1 MDSAQCLQRCSMSR
15 GTRPTSLS
23 CSSRT
28 RNATKCEPL
37 TIAHGVSMNGARMMQ
52 AWANYLDGLR
62 RGGKVVRFRVARG
75 GSCGCRS
82 TSEAWIALL
91 GRCPVAP
98 SQRVRELNSCR
109 MGELRVDRDLPLRTA
124 MVKFQVRQGSSLV
137 GFHLRQ
143 FCLPLTRPATGRD
156 VRYKH
161 YGQFTRTRTLLGT
174 LRRRT

>member
-1 MDSAQCLQRCSMSR
+1 TGSD
-15 GTRPTSLS
+15 
-23 CSSRT
+23 
-28 RNATKCEPL
+28 
-37 TIAHGVSMNGARMMQ
+37 GA
-52 AWANYLDGLR
+52 
-62 RGGKVVRFRVARG
+62 ARWCG
-75 GSCGCRS
+75 SESPGEGSCGCRS